1 MIPTEAIQAPA
12 ATRTQVKDT
21 LRQAGARKGGDFN
34 YLLNVAQGE
43 SRFQANAKSKTSSA
57 SGVFQFTE
65 QTWLQMVK
73 NHGAKYGLATEAQAI
88 KPAANGRYEVPD
100 ANTRQ
105 AILARRNDPKLATQM
120 ATELAGDN
128 RKFLEKR
135 LGRKA
140 TEGEVYAAHAF
151 GPSGALRMI
160 QARDTAPDQPADKV
174 LPQAARTNRG
184 IFYDRTTQA
193 PRTAGQIMARL
204 DTIVAS
210 KLAEAPLTTE
220 AAQQRVAGLLGD
232 DTRALL
238 LQLSEVA

>member
-1 MIPTEAIQAPA
+1 MIPTETTQAPV

-21 LRQAGARKGGDFN
+21 LRQSGVRKGTDFN
-34 YLLNVAQGE
+34 YLLNVAHGE

-57 SGVFQFTE
+57 AGVFQFTE

-73 NHGAKYGLATEAQAI
+73 THGAKYGLAAEAQAI

-100 ANTRQ
+100 AKARQ
-105 AILARRNDPKLATQM
+105 AILAQRNDPKLATLM

-151 GPSGALRMI
+151 GASGALRMI
-160 QARDTAPDQPADKV
+160 QARTATPDRPADQV
-174 LPQAARTNRG
+174 LPQAARANKA
-184 IFYDRTTQA
+184 IFYDRATQA
-193 PRTAGQIMARL
+193 PRTASQIMARL
-204 DTIVAS
+204 DSIVAS
-210 KLAEAPLTTE
+210 KLAEAPLTSE
-220 AAQQRVAGLLGD
+220 VAQQRVAGLLSD
-232 DTRALL
+232 DTRAMLL
-238 LQLSEVA
+238 RLNEVA

>member
-12 ATRTQVKDT
+12 VTRTQVKDT
-21 LRQAGARKGGDFN
+21 LRQSGARRGGDFS

-73 NHGAKYGLATEAQAI
+73 QHGAKYGLATEAQAI
-88 KPAANGRYEVPD
+88 KPDGKGRYEVPD

-160 QARDTAPDQPADKV
+160 QARA
-174 LPQAARTNRG
+174 
-184 IFYDRTTQA
+184 TQA
-193 PRTAGQIMARL
+193 PRGAGQIMTRL
-204 DTIVAS
+204 DSIVAS
-210 KLAEAPLTTE
+210 KLAEAPTTPE
-220 AAQQRVAGLLGD
+220 TAQQRVAGLLND

-238 LQLSEVA
+238 LQLNEVA